1 MGADDEEKVVDRPA
15 AAATLSRGTSI
26 FLTPVLPDGTGAT
39 CSCVRPARQLHSQQ
53 PHLVCALQQAAK
65 RRCARCSSWTAST
78 CSWVRP
84 AVSCVRPPVACALTL
99 PPVHPP
105 DCGWTDSC
113 EPAYVDALAR
123 VAPRVDAVLLSHGDL
138 LHLGALPA
146 AFARA
151 GLRRGTPVFTTP
163 PVAKL
168 GQLALYDLFAAR
180 HSEGEFDAFTL
191 DDVDAAFANVT
202 TLKYL
207 QTLTLRGVALC
218 AYPAGH
224 SLGGCVWRLVVG
236 AEEVVYASHWN
247 NRQERHLPPADLG
260 QLARPSVLIAHAG
273 CAQRAAPPPRPAREK
288 ALCDA
293 AAAGALAGGLALLPA
308 PAAGRALELT
318 LALEHHWE
326 ATPALAGVRVC
337 LLSPVAPSVLEF
349 AATQLE
355 WMSADIA
362 NRFQQ
367 ERANPFAPMRHV
379 IPVASLRAL
388 DAMPPAPTV
397 VVASLPSLGAG
408 PARHLLARV
417 AANPRACIIFP
428 GTGGDSELAR
438 ALADAASIPPQ
449 LRPELPLVL
458 GSRLP
463 LDGPELGAWREQ
475 RRKQAE
481 AVAQQQAEAVEAAAR
496 LQAKQDAEAL
506 RQQQDAQPEAGGALA
521 ESVAPGTAGRM
532 PGVGACLCDGFVPPP
547 GCLAPVFP
555 FEPMMAQASEY
566 GDVVTAADFADAA
579 GGGHLFEDDT
589 ALQEDSAGARAG
601 LRAPGDAGVAEEVPT
616 KVVVA
621 TLNVPLLCSIHSV
634 DFAGLADGRSLR
646 NTLQAMR
653 PRRCVLLGGSAAD
666 HAALAAGVEMDPSP
680 MVAVPGERLDLS
692 AATPSFLVSLEDSLA
707 DIELAQAGAEG
718 AYHVG
723 WLDAVLDT
731 RVGDGK
737 PHATLKAFPEGG
749 EPGAH
754 TAARV
759 GDARLS
765 DLLTA
770 CAAAGIPAQFSAGGV
785 LIAAGGVTVRKGD
798 DDQLLLEGS
807 LSDDYYRVM
816 AVINAQFQ
824 VV

>member
-1 MGADDEEKVVDRPA
+1 M
-15 AAATLSRGTSI
+15 
-26 FLTPVLPDGTGAT
+26 
-39 CSCVRPARQLHSQQ
+39 
-53 PHLVCALQQAAK
+53 
-65 RRCARCSSWTAST
+65 
-78 CSWVRP
+78 
-84 AVSCVRPPVACALTL
+84 
-99 PPVHPP
+99 
-105 DCGWTDSC
+105 
-113 EPAYVDALAR
+113 DALAR

-151 GLRRGTPVFTTP
+151 GLRRGTPVFTTT

-191 DDVDAAFANVT
+191 DDVDAAFSNVT

-247 NRQERHLPPADLG
+247 NRQERHLPPAALG

-273 CAQRAAPPPRPAREK
+273 CARRAAPPPRPAREK

-293 AAAGALAGGLALLPA
+293 AAAGALSGGLALLPA

-362 NRFQQ
+362 TRFQQ
-367 ERANPFAPMRHV
+367 ERSNPFAPMRHV

-388 DAMPPAPTV
+388 DAMPSAPTV

-417 AANPRACIIFP
+417 AANPRACIVFP

-458 GSRLP
+458 GTRLP
-463 LDGPELGAWREQ
+463 LEGPELGAWREQ

-481 AVAQQQAEAVEAAAR
+481 AVAQQQAEAAEAAAR

-506 RQQQDAQPEAGGALA
+506 RQQQDAQQQQTGAQPEAAGVLVESLANGAALGRLPGG
-521 ESVAPGTAGRM
+521 
-532 PGVGACLCDGFVPPP
+532 GACLCDGFVPPP
-547 GCLAPVFP
+547 GCVAPVFP
-555 FEPMMAQASEY
+555 FEPMVAQSSEY

-579 GGGHLFEDDT
+579 GGGHLFEEDT
-589 ALQEDSAGARAG
+589 ALQVDSAGARAG

-621 TLNVPLLCSIHSV
+621 TLSVPLLCSITSV

-653 PRRCVLLGGSAAD
+653 PRRCVLLGGSAED
-666 HAALAAGVEMDPSP
+666 HAALAAGVEMDPEP
-680 MVAVPGERLDLS
+680 VVATPGERLDLS

-731 RVGDGK
+731 RAGDGK
-737 PHATLKAFPEGG
+737 QPHATLRAFPQGA
-749 EPGAH
+749 EPSAH

-765 DLLTA
+765 DLLAA

-807 LSDDYYRVM
+807 LSDDYYRMM
-816 AVINAQFQ
+816 AVINSQFQ